1 MREFAKSTQNE
12 KRWIDAESG
21 SHRTEH
27 GGVAWATAS
36 GLIQPQDGAIDVR
49 EGARVT
55 DISTRS
61 QLASLG
67 AIAMGEPEDAGLTG
81 STRSLVRRMLGL
93 NIAPRA
99 ARSSA
104 PAVMAKSVK
113 PVKALIATG
122 QVRVA

>member
-1 MREFAKSTQNE
+1 MRQFAKSVQQ
-12 KRWIDAESG
+12 IGSESD
-21 SHRTEH
+21 SRRTEH
-27 GGVAWATAS
+27 GGMAWATAS
-36 GLIQPQDGAIDVR
+36 VLIQPQDGATNVH
-49 EGARVT
+49 ESTRVT

-67 AIAMGEPEDAGLTG
+67 AIAMGEPEDARLTG

-99 ARSSA
+99 ARKSA
-104 PAVMAKSVK
+104 PVAVAKSVK
-113 PVKALIATG
+113 PVKALIGTG